1 MTRGRDRFAPAER
14 ASGEEAGLTEAPPVV
29 EMLEISK
36 AYLGVLAVDHA
47 DLTLR
52 PGEILG
58 LVGKNGA
65 GKSTLIKVLAG
76 AVPLDAG
83 EIRVDGRP
91 VHIHGAPDSQALGI
105 AVIHQELNDVPGMSV
120 AENIGLGLHY
130 PKHAG
135 VLVNWRRLR
144 RLASETLARLGETGI
159 RPEAPVGTLSVA
171 HQRMVMIARA
181 LYARARV
188 IVLDEPTGS
197 LSAEEV
203 AHLHEVVR
211 SLAAQGVGIVYVTHR
226 LSEIFELT
234 HRVVVMRDGRV
245 VDERPTA
252 GFDARSLI
260 AAITGEE
267 EAETADERRGRL
279 LARRRRG
286 EELLRIEGLSA
297 GPVEDVGFS
306 VHAGEVLGLAGL
318 VGAGR
323 TELARAVFGA
333 DPREAGRVLVAG
345 RERSMRSPRQAL
357 RAGVALLPEDRRH
370 QGLVRGFSVRKNV
383 TLGSLR
389 QFRAGALPVPSRR
402 RERAV
407 ARGLIE
413 RLRIKTRGPEEPV
426 AYLSGG
432 GQQKVVLAKWLA
444 SARTRVLIFDE
455 PTLGIDV
462 ETKNEIY
469 ELMSELA
476 EEGRAV
482 LFISSEFSE
491 LVQACDRVLVMREGR
506 IVAELAGADVTERAI
521 VERCYAAPAGAGD
534 GGT

>member
-1 MTRGRDRFAPAER
+1 M
-14 ASGEEAGLTEAPPVV
+14 SGTQAPVV
-29 EMLEISK
+29 EMRGISK
-36 AYLGVLAVDHA
+36 AYSGVLAVDRA
-47 DLTLR
+47 DLTLL

-76 AVPLDAG
+76 VVPLDSG
-83 EIRVDGRP
+83 EVLVDGRE
-91 VHIHGAPDSQALGI
+91 VHVHGASGSQALGI
-105 AVIHQELNDVPGMSV
+105 AVIHQELNDVPAMSV

-130 PKHAG
+130 PKRGG
-135 VLVNWRRLR
+135 VLVDWRRLR
-144 RLASETLARLGETGI
+144 REAAETLGRLGETGI
-159 RPEAPVGTLSVA
+159 RPDARVGTLSVA

-197 LSAEEV
+197 LSGEEV

-211 SLAAQGVGIVYVTHR
+211 SLSSQGVGSVYVTHR
-226 LSEIFELT
+226 LSEIFDLT
-234 HRVVVMRDGRV
+234 HRVIVMRDGRV
-245 VDERPTA
+245 VDERLTA
-252 GFDARSLI
+252 RFDRRSLI

-267 EAETADERRGRL
+267 EAETADERRRRL
-279 LARRRRG
+279 LGRRTPG
-286 EELLRIEGLSA
+286 PELLRVAGLSS
-297 GPVEDVGFS
+297 GPVRDASLTVR
-306 VHAGEVLGLAGL
+306 AGEVVGLAGL

-323 TELARAVFGA
+323 TELARAIFGA
-333 DPREAGRVLVAG
+333 DQRSAGRVEVDG
-345 RERSMRSPRQAL
+345 REQRMRTPRQSL
-357 RAGVALLPEDRRH
+357 QAGVALLPEDRRH
-370 QGLVRGFSVRKNV
+370 QGLVRRFSVRKNT
-383 TLGSLR
+383 TLATLPQYRLG
-389 QFRAGALPVPSRR
+389 GLPVPSRR
-402 RERAV
+402 REGAATRA
-407 ARGLIE
+407 LIS
-413 RLRIKTRGPEEPV
+413 RLRIKTNGPEEPV

-491 LVQACDRVLVMREGR
+491 LVQCCDRVLVMREGR
-506 IVAELAGADVTERAI
+506 IVGELAGEAVTERAI
-521 VERCYAAPAGAGD
+521 VEQCYTPSEERAA
-534 GGT
+534 